1 MTLVR
6 RAYFPKATED
16 EYKAIRGRYAEQSG
30 TLSETFT
37 AEVTRAVAFI
47 EQFPEA
53 SPVSSGRV
61 RKKVLRKP
69 FEYTL
74 FMSSK
79 RNASG
84 SFPSHTKRDGPVIGP
99 IDHESFAKGSSS
111 GRSSI
116 GRRSPQRIAVNEQG
130 AGLIKSISAC

>member
-6 RAYFPKATED
+6 KAYFPKATED
-16 EYKAIRGRYAEQSG
+16 EYKAIRERYAEKSEA
-30 TLSETFT
+30 LAETFK

-53 SPVSSGRV
+53 SPISSGEV

-74 FMSSK
+74 FYVVEEERIRVLSVAHQK
-79 RNASG
+79 RRPGYWA
-84 SFPSHTKRDGPVIGP
+84 HR
-99 IDHESFAKGSSS
+99 
-111 GRSSI
+111 
-116 GRRSPQRIAVNEQG
+116 
-130 AGLIKSISAC
+130 L

>member
-1 MTLVR
+1 VTLVR

-16 EYKAIRGRYAEQSG
+16 EYKAIRARYAEQSE
-30 TLSETFT
+30 TLSETFK
-37 AEVTRAVAFI
+37 AEVTKAVAFI

-74 FMSSK
+74 FYVIEEERIRILSVAHQK
-79 RNASG
+79 RRPGYWADR
-84 SFPSHTKRDGPVIGP
+84 F
-99 IDHESFAKGSSS
+99 
-111 GRSSI
+111 
-116 GRRSPQRIAVNEQG
+116 
-130 AGLIKSISAC
+130 